1 MIYVAVHE
9 KKIGLCFDFVK
20 KKLISLSFF
29 ALLFQVYETF
39 LLFSIFTKRSNQHY
53 CASQIFLKHTALHM
67 LHICCTKMKKK
78 IIFFCSFLKHIF

>member
-39 LLFSIFTKRSNQHY
+39 LLFSIFLQKD
-53 CASQIFLKHTALHM
+53 QIN
-67 LHICCTKMKKK
+67 
-78 IIFFCSFLKHIF
+78 IIVQVKYF